1 MVDRMTRTE
10 PRTGTRMER
19 TQEPDRYL
27 SCPLCGFE
35 FTPVDTLC
43 QHGCP
48 LRSACG
54 LVRCPMCDYEFPETP
69 RAASWL
75 GALLRSLFH
84 RAERGSQTAGPRVLT
99 VRELATGE
107 RVEVVHLGDQTPDR
121 SNTLTVFGLAP
132 GSEITLVQRHPSYVL
147 QVGETLLALDS
158 EVAGSIV
165 VQRET
170 EAEGTEAHARDA
182 AA

>member
-1 MVDRMTRTE
+1 MTGSDTRAET
-10 PRTGTRMER
+10 RTGTRMPR
-19 TQEPDRYL
+19 TQEPNRFL

-84 RAERGSQTAGPRVLT
+84 REERGPQASKPQVLT

-121 SNTLTVFGLAP
+121 SNALAVFGLAP
-132 GSEITLVQRHPSYVL
+132 GSDITLVQRHPSYVL

-165 VQRET
+165 VQRD
-170 EAEGTEAHARDA
+170 EGQTSGRDA

>member
-1 MVDRMTRTE
+1 MGK
-10 PRTGTRMER
+10 PR
-19 TQEPDRYL
+19 EPDRFL

-69 RAASWL
+69 RAAAWL
-75 GALLRSLFH
+75 GALVRSLFH
-84 RAERGSQTAGPRVLT
+84 RKGHPQDRGRQPSEPQVLT

-107 RVEVVHLGDQTPDR
+107 QVEVVHLGDQNPDR
-121 SNTLTVFGLAP
+121 SNTLAVFGLAP

-170 EAEGTEAHARDA
+170 GADGSNSSGSERHAVA
-182 AA
+182 